1 MKRPPGEA
9 DQLAMS
15 VERIQTLTNEL
26 LRLHR
31 VSAKG
36 SSRRT
41 AELARTIRQE
51 IELARSALLRFHQ
64 RADQPQSHED

>member
-1 MKRPPGEA
+1 
-9 DQLAMS
+9 MS

-31 VSAKG
+31 G
-36 SSRRT
+36 SGNGCSRKT

-51 IELARSALLRFHQ
+51 IESARSALLRFHQ
-64 RADQPQSHED
+64 HPEPPRPDED